1 METFAITSGLS
12 TVHGTRTCLT
22 HGWQEINIDGN
33 AEIFLGSTNNCI
45 HEHYSLIFHTEYTYK
60 TLYLP
65 VVSAGG
71 IIMNLLGGTRTRLT
85 QSFL

>member
-22 HGWQEINIDGN
+22 HGWQEINIIDGS

-45 HEHYSLIFHTEYTYK
+45 
-60 TLYLP
+60 
-65 VVSAGG
+65 VSAGG